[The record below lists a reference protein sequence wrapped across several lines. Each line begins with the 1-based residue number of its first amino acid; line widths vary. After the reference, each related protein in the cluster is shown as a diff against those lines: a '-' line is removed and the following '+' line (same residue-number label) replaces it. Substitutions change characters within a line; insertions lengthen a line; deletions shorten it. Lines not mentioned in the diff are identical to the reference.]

1 MVIRPEVSGR
11 IQHELFQDMILV
23 MMRILQMMFNTRGT
37 VHGQQ
42 EMVLVFRLDDVPLT
56 TITRVLTS
64 AQSYFFCLSK
74 VRWRTYLT

>member
-56 TITRVLTS
+56 TITRVLNEC
-64 AQSYFFCLSK
+64 AVIFFLFK
-74 VRWRTYLT
+74 